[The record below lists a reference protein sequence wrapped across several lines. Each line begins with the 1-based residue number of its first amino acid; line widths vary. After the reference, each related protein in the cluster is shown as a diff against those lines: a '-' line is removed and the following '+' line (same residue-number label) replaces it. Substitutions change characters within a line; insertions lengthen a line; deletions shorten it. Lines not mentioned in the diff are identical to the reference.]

1 MEFWTKMYW
10 RFITGLF
17 LFIVYDLINLDR
29 YDEPYNG
36 SLEHN
41 ILFITAFII
50 IMGIFVSALKM
61 PVSKKESE

>member
-10 RFITGLF
+10 RSLTGLF
-17 LFIVYDLINLDR
+17 LFIVYVLINMDR
-29 YDEPYNG
+29 YEVPYNR

-41 ILFITAFII
+41 ILIITAFII
-50 IMGIFVSALKM
+50 LIGIFVSALKM